1 MLTFFKGVS
10 EGITAFETILEKI
23 GSATNPAQKEKYEND
38 LKKEIKKTAAAS
50 RSDQNLGI

>member
-1 MLTFFKGVS
+1 MLTLNAGVS

-38 LKKEIKKTAAAS
+38 LKKEIKNCSGIAI
-50 RSDQNLGI
+50 RSNVGI